1 MFLLLDQLI
10 IHRSVLLTFWER
22 EHVCLLNVVDFL
34 VLRILGNVMM
44 MVMIVVMES
53 VAQVILIV
61 QSRVD
66 WICMNGRIMHR

>member
-1 MFLLLDQLI
+1 M
-10 IHRSVLLTFWER
+10 
-22 EHVCLLNVVDFL
+22 CLLNVVDFL